1 MSATDSSASDGTAPD
16 QVAHDQDRMAEDW
29 MAQDTA
35 AHEDAAQEDA
45 AHEDAAREPVALRAE
60 GLSKRYGRTRALA
73 DCSFA
78 LPEGRVIAL
87 VGPNGA
93 GKSTLLSLAA
103 GLIKPTSGSI
113 SVHGTP
119 VRGRMH
125 PDMSLL
131 AQHRPL
137 YPDFTVREIMRTG
150 AAMNERWSQSRVD
163 EVLDALAGVDR
174 DAKVRTL
181 SAGARTQVA
190 IALAL
195 GRLPKV
201 LLLDE
206 PLSDLDPLARDET
219 LRIVMTE
226 VAERGTTVLMSS
238 HLLSDL
244 SEVCDHLMLVDEG
257 RVQLV
262 GDVEDVLADHQVFV
276 GPPAEESAVP
286 GAVVSASRTERQ
298 ATLLVRG
305 ADTVPDGWAAEQ
317 PDLES
322 LVMGYLRAS
331 RDRRVAAS
339 RN

>member
-1 MSATDSSASDGTAPD
+1 MSATEASTRHGS
-16 QVAHDQDRMAEDW
+16 
-29 MAQDTA
+29 
-35 AHEDAAQEDA
+35 
-45 AHEDAAREPVALRAE
+45 ALRAE
-60 GLSKRYGRTRALA
+60 GLSKRYGRTRALW
-73 DCSFA
+73 DCSFE

-103 GLIKPTSGSI
+103 GLLTPTSGSI
-113 SVHGTP
+113 SVCGTP

-125 PDMSLL
+125 PDMSFL
-131 AQHRPL
+131 AQNRPL
-137 YPDFTVREIMRTG
+137 YPDFTVREMMRAG
-150 AAMNERWSQSRVD
+150 AAMNERWSRQRVD
-163 EVLDALAGVDR
+163 DVLDALAGVDR

-190 IALAL
+190 VALAL

-201 LLLDE
+201 LVLDE
-206 PLSDLDPLARDET
+206 PMSDLDPLARDET
-219 LRIVMTE
+219 LRLVMTD

-244 SEVCDHLMLVDEG
+244 SEVCDHLLLIDEG

-262 GDVEDVLADHQVFV
+262 GDVEDVLADHRVLV
-276 GPPAEESAVP
+276 GPVARESLVT
-286 GAVVSASRTERQ
+286 GNVVSASRTERQ

-305 ADTVPDGWAAEQ
+305 GETPVGWAAEQ

-331 RDRRVAAS
+331 RERHTARQ
-339 RN
+339 